1 MYISIKTSNIKLKV
15 MKNQIKI
22 IYFINGGEIIP
33 RTQSPFLELVNA
45 PSLVNA
51 LSLLKWK
58 RTGYRTSII
67 WHTFSVSGRDSEVYS
82 YFQYRGP
89 ISRRFTMYLI
99 EAQVP
104 LHLMTNRY
112 NKARDKGWT
121 CSHPILALMD

>member
-67 WHTFSVSGRDSEVYS
+67 
-82 YFQYRGP
+82 
-89 ISRRFTMYLI
+89 
-99 EAQVP
+99 
-104 LHLMTNRY
+104 
-112 NKARDKGWT
+112 
-121 CSHPILALMD
+121 